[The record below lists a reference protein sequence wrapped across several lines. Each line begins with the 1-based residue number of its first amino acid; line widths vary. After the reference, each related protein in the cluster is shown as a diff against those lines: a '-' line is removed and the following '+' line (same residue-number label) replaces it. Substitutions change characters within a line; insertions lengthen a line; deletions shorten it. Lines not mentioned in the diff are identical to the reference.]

1 MIEFGPA
8 REAGS
13 LIYPHDQSQP
23 FFSPRSINAILD
35 LRAFSERGDDWA
47 MDACTE
53 LRVLDMLQ
61 GYLADLICEARHP
74 AEIDALSQ
82 ALESVQRALV
92 RREQNPVWSSREIQ
106 GC

>member
-1 MIEFGPA
+1 MEFGPA
-8 REAGS
+8 REAES
-13 LIYPHDQSQP
+13 LIHPHDRSQP
-23 FFSPRSINAILD
+23 FFSPSSKNAILD
-35 LRAFSERGDDWA
+35 LRAFSVRGDELA

-74 AEIDALSQ
+74 EEIDTLSQ

-92 RREQNPVWSSREIQ
+92 RREQSPVWSSREIE
-106 GC
+106 GS